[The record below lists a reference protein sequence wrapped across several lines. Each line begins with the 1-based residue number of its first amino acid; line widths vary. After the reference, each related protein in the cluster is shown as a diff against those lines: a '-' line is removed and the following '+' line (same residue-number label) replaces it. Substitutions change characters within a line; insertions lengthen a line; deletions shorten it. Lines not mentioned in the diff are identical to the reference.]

1 MTVFLEH
8 RELKAVTS
16 VERRQIVGLAVSVCV
31 CEEGGENYAD
41 ERAEWLHSTS
51 ESLLPWR
58 QTSRSLSLFR
68 LSLPLTSKQI
78 KELKGNQ
85 T

>member
-1 MTVFLEH
+1 MVFLEQ

-16 VERRQIVGLAVSVCV
+16 VERRQIVGLAVSVCL
-31 CEEGGENYAD
+31 CEEGGENDAD

-58 QTSRSLSLFR
+58 QTSLSLSLFR
-68 LSLPLTSKQI
+68 LSLPLTSKQM